1 MKAHLIYVA
10 THAQSVAQAHV
21 ALNSFVEHKWDVQ
34 LVEGITPDTLN
45 EKDFSYNNLSNS
57 RFADFYRENKR
68 KYYVKKSCLF
78 NNLKFAERVIE
89 ADQPM
94 IFLEHD
100 TLAIASLPDFDF
112 DEYCFLS
119 YQYAFNPPGALAK
132 PPYNRYK
139 LTGLQGVN
147 DFPLDYP
154 VKYYHKSIY
163 NGARLTPGT
172 AAYALSPKG
181 ARKILAA
188 ASKGLEQSDYIIN
201 SYNVRLQYLWLSP
214 VKYQKE
220 NLNLSH
226 NL

>member
-1 MKAHLIYVA
+1 MKANLIYVA
-10 THAQSVAQAHV
+10 THAQSVEQAQT
-21 ALNSFVEHKWDVQ
+21 ALKSFVNHKWDVQ
-34 LVEGITPDTLN
+34 LYGGVTPDTLN
-45 EKDFSYNNLSNS
+45 QDDFPYNNLFNS

-78 NNLKFAERVIE
+78 NNLKFAERVVE
-89 ADQPM
+89 ADEPM

-119 YQYAFNPPGALAK
+119 YQYAFQPPGALAK
-132 PPYNRYK
+132 PPYNKYP
-139 LTGLQGVN
+139 LTGSTGVN
-147 DFPLDYP
+147 DFPADYP
-154 VKYYHKSIY
+154 VVYYHNSIY
-163 NGARLTPGT
+163 KGARQTPGT

-181 ARKILAA
+181 AKKLLVA

-201 SYNVRLQYLWLSP
+201 SYNLRLQYLWPSP

-226 NL
+226 KL